1 MAPRGKTSHVARGI
15 EPSNLGK
22 VFWPDAGLT
31 KGDLL
36 QYLDSVASV
45 LVPAVKDRP
54 LTVKRYPDGIE
65 SGFFFQK
72 NTPSYAPDWVR
83 RARLQAPSAKR
94 DVDYTLCNS
103 KRTLLWLGNQAS
115 IELHP
120 WTSRVDHL
128 DRPDHLV
135 FDLDPIEGGF
145 EMAVRAALLLREV
158 LEEAGLQGAAK
169 TSGSK
174 GVHVYVPLVRRH
186 SFGQVR
192 QAAVELGGRLEQR
205 APGLATAEFRLAN
218 RRGRVYIDAGR
229 NGKGAHV
236 IAPYSPRARPGGPVS
251 FPVPWDDLSQVRPAD
266 FTIRTVPELLAGG
279 RDPWRA
285 LMPKAQTIPDLDG

>member
-1 MAPRGKTSHVARGI
+1 MARGT

-36 QYLDSVASV
+36 EYLQAAGSV
-45 LVPAVKDRP
+45 LVSALRDRP

-65 SGFFFQK
+65 GPFFFQK
-72 NTPSYAPDWVR
+72 NTPRYAPDWVR
-83 RARLQAPSAKR
+83 TVRLGAPSARR

-103 KRTLLWLGNQAS
+103 KRTLMWLGNQAS

-120 WTSRVDHL
+120 WTSRVDRL

-145 EMAVRAALLLREV
+145 QMAVDAALLLREV
-158 LEEAGLQGAAK
+158 LAEVGLQGTAK

-174 GVHVYVPLVRRH
+174 GIHVYVPLIRRH
-186 SFGQVR
+186 SFGRVR
-192 QAAVELGGRLEQR
+192 RAAVELGERLEQR
-205 APGLATAEFRLAN
+205 APDLATGEFHISR
-218 RRGRVYIDAGR
+218 RRGRVFIDAGR
-229 NGKGAHV
+229 NGMGAHV
-236 IAPYSPRARPGGPVS
+236 VAQYSPRARPGAPVS
-251 FPVPWDDLSQVRPAD
+251 FPVPWDDLRDVGPQD
-266 FTIRTVPELLAGG
+266 FTIRSVPELLAGG
-279 RDPWRA
+279 RDPWRD
-285 LMPKAQTIPDLDG
+285 LMPRAQSLSGPDG